1 MQQPMMQAQ
10 AQPLQENMAQQYEQP
25 QQQIAPQQQMH
36 QQPYQQIAPQQQMM
50 PQQMHQQPYQQIAPQ
65 QQMHQQPYQQM
76 RVPRP
81 GWSRSRLTVC
91 GILGIVIATVCIT
104 GLIMDASGT
113 PWLWV
118 DDDGGELMDGDD
130 IEDEIVGNGDIPPTF
145 ERMASWPSTIF
156 ILGIIFAVP
165 LIIIDFVP
173 MPKRLQGGLHG
184 LFLVANGVCSVFIAM
199 SFSEWMGIYIAD
211 MLSPSD
217 SMSIHLHVMVYYFA
231 ATSLVMLSSLF
242 LFRGRLEVLSAGW
255 SNGHFQIPIAT
266 AATNMMFAAIIALVL
281 TPLFPLAWQYYSDDY
296 MEANEPDS
304 NGRPMMPGDIDMKM
318 WQYEGN
324 AVMDDLESEDE
335 PAYDLLVNKARLHN
349 LFLAIFWVQA
359 SILLL
364 VMTISIPGIQK
375 IMEGVC
381 QLNILTIG
389 LLIPVIIFTI
399 LMYIAIPD
407 LTDEGVLVSSYYD
420 DISYHFNWFLPLAAL
435 MGLVAWFN
443 ILFRIHIPWWKM
455 ISMQNQE
462 KVWSQQG
469 GAMAAAPGQQ
479 MMYQQPQMVQQP
491 QQQQGMVQQYQP
503 PQ

>member
-1 MQQPMMQAQ
+1 MQAQ
-10 AQPLQENMAQQYEQP
+10 AQPLQQNMAQQYEQP
-25 QQQIAPQQQMH
+25 QQQIAPQQQMY

-50 PQQMHQQPYQQIAPQ
+50 PQQMHQQPYQQ
-65 QQMHQQPYQQM
+65 M

-81 GWSRSRLTVC
+81 GWSRSMLTVC

-130 IEDEIVGNGDIPPTF
+130 IEDEIVGNGDIPPTL

-165 LIIIDFVP
+165 LIIIDFIP

-217 SMSIHLHVMVYYFA
+217 SMSIHLHVMVYFFA

-296 MEANEPDS
+296 MEDNEPDS
-304 NGRPMMPGDIDMKM
+304 NGRPMMPSDIDMTM
-318 WQYEGN
+318 WQYEEN

-407 LTDEGVLVSSYYD
+407 LTDEGALVPSYAYD

-435 MGLVAWFN
+435 MGLIAWFN

-479 MMYQQPQMVQQP
+479 MMYQQQPQMVQQP
-491 QQQQGMVQQYQP
+491 LQQQGMVQQYQP